1 MCQIKHECVLFSIW
15 IESKDTCDVAVIKKG
30 IAELK
35 KAIEK
40 EEPKIDCPAESGNI
54 SLLVFRVIVCTK

>member
-1 MCQIKHECVLFSIW
+1 MFSIW